1 MIDNLNENLNGAMSY
16 EEWADLVLSII
27 FYDTWDG
34 ELPEVLT
41 SDSLSSMIGGMI
53 NSGNNSSNSSNESTG
68 A

>member
-1 MIDNLNENLNGAMSY
+1 MIDNLNENLNGTMSY
-16 EEWADLVLSII
+16 DECADLVLSII
-27 FYDTWDG
+27 FYDTWNG

-53 NSGNNSSNSSNESTG
+53 NGGNNSDDSTG

>member
-16 EEWADLVLSII
+16 EECADLVLSII